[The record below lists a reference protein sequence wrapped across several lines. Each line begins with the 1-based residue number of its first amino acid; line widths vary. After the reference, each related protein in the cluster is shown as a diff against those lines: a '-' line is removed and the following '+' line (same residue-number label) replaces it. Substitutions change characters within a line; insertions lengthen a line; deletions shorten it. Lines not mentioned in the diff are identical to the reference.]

1 MKKTSP
7 NIASFSHIDLPDI
20 NVWLALV
27 DETHVHHKAAKDY
40 WYAMSLPAIAFC
52 RITMLGFLR
61 LSTHS
66 HVLSKPL
73 SPREAWD
80 TYHQFLA
87 LPLIHFLPEP
97 PSVESRFAELTA
109 DTSLPRHLW
118 TDAYLAAFAL
128 AEGCRI
134 ISFDTDF
141 RRFPNLD
148 LLQLIP

>member
-27 DETHVHHKAAKDY
+27 DETHGHHPAAKDY
-40 WYAMSLPAIAFC
+40 WHAMSSPAIAFC
-52 RITMLGFLR
+52 RVTMLGFLR
-61 LSTHS
+61 LSTRS
-66 HVLSKPL
+66 RVLSKPL

-80 TYHQFLA
+80 TYRQFLA

-97 PSVESRFAELTA
+97 PSVESRFAALTA
-109 DTSLPRHLW
+109 GTLLPHHLW
-118 TDAYLAAFAL
+118 TGAYLAAFAL

-134 ISFDTDF
+134 IPFDTDF
-141 RRFPNLD
+141 QRFPSLD
-148 LLQLIP
+148 FLQLIP